1 MTDHSPTEV
10 DKDFIRD
17 VVLTLDGIANKLLK
31 CADKLETSA
40 RCQVWLTERFS
51 KLILEKGIHQ
61 ALSEYESDKNRHHRF
76 YAGWPGV
83 PRKVV
88 DHD

>member
-1 MTDHSPTEV
+1 MSKGLDQ
-10 DKDFIRD
+10 DFLRELA
-17 VVLTLDGIANKLLK
+17 LTLDRITDKQLEL
-31 CADKLETSA
+31 ADKLETSA

-51 KLILEKGIHQ
+51 RLILEKGIHQ
-61 ALSEYESDKNRHHRF
+61 ALSEYESDKNRHDRF

>member
-1 MTDHSPTEV
+1 MSKGLDQ
-10 DKDFIRD
+10 DCIRD
-17 VVLTLDGIANKLLK
+17 VVLTLDGITDKLLE

-51 KLILEKGIHQ
+51 RLILEKGIHQ
-61 ALSEYESDKNRHHRF
+61 ALSEYESDKNRRNRF
-76 YAGWPGV
+76 YDGWPGV

>member
-1 MTDHSPTEV
+1 MSKGLDQ
-10 DKDFIRD
+10 DFLRELA
-17 VVLTLDGIANKLLK
+17 LTLNRITDKQLEL
-31 CADKLETSA
+31 ADKLETSA

-51 KLILEKGIHQ
+51 RLILEKGIHQ
-61 ALSEYESDKNRHHRF
+61 ALSEYESDQNRRHRF

-88 DHD
+88 NHD

>member
-1 MTDHSPTEV
+1 MSKGLDQ
-10 DKDFIRD
+10 DFLRELA
-17 VVLTLDGIANKLLK
+17 LTLDRITDKQLEL
-31 CADKLETSA
+31 ADKLETSA

-51 KLILEKGIHQ
+51 RLILEKGIHQ
-61 ALSEYESDKNRHHRF
+61 ALSEYESDKSRHHRF
-76 YAGWPGV
+76 YPGWPGV